1 MMNAIDN
8 EARFD
13 VNLDAQQQGIIATR
27 DVTATESQIAQA
39 NSNII

>member
-8 EARFD
+8 EAKFD
-13 VNLDAQQQGIIATR
+13 VNLDSQQSGVLATR